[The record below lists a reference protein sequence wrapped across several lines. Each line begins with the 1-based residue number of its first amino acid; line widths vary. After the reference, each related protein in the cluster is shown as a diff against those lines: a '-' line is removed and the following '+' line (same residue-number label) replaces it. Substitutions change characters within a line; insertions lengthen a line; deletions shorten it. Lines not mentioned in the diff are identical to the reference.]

1 MKKNKFRSKRV
12 QDLIFCLLI
21 LLIPAIQFAIFYVG
35 VNVNSFAMIFQK
47 YEVDSLTGKGKYVL
61 ADSLF
66 SNVETLFNTLRF
78 EKVLKYAVGNS
89 FISFVAI
96 SLVGITFSL
105 VFSLYIFKKFP
116 GSNIFKVLL
125 FAPSILSAVVTVT
138 MYRSFVDIVI
148 PEVID
153 LGGENLGLLSN
164 PDTKF
169 GTIIFYNIWIGFGTQ
184 ILMYSGAMNGIDPSI
199 TEAAKLDGANPWI
212 EFFYIILPLIFP
224 TIQTFLVTAVAGI
237 FVNQINLVAFEAMNA
252 PVKYNTI
259 GYYLFKKAASP
270 TRYEYPVWATMGA
283 ILTLIAAPL
292 ALLTRW
298 ALEKY
303 GPSVD

>member
-1 MKKNKFRSKRV
+1 MAISRLKNKRT

-21 LLIPAIQFAIFYVG
+21 LAIPMIQFAIFYVG
-35 VNVNSFAMIFQK
+35 VNVNSFAMVFQK
-47 YEVDSLTGKGKYVL
+47 YEVDPTTGRGHYEFVGMGQNLQKLKNILEMEQILAPAVKNSLV
-61 ADSLF
+61 
-66 SNVETLFNTLRF
+66 
-78 EKVLKYAVGNS
+78 S
-89 FISFVAI
+89 FLTITV
-96 SLVGITFSL
+96 VGITLSL

-116 GSNIFKVLL
+116 GSAAFKVLL

-138 MYRSFVDIVI
+138 TYRTFVDIVI
-148 PEVID
+148 PKVFNMKDEI
-153 LGGENLGLLSN
+153 GLISN

-212 EFFYIILPLIFP
+212 EFFHIILPLIFP
-224 TIQTFLVTAVAGI
+224 TIQTFIVTGVAAI
-237 FVNQINLVAFEAMNA
+237 FTNQINLVAFEALNGHN
-252 PVKYNTI
+252 KYNTI
-259 GYYLFKKAASP
+259 GYYLFRKANAP
-270 TRYEYPVWATMGA
+270 TQYEYPIWATFGV

-292 ALLTRW
+292 TMLTRW
-298 ALEKY
+298 ALDKF

>member
-1 MKKNKFRSKRV
+1 V

>member
-1 MKKNKFRSKRV
+1 MAISRLKNKRT

-21 LLIPAIQFAIFYVG
+21 LAIPMIQFAIFYIG
-35 VNVNSFAMIFQK
+35 VNVNSFAMVFQK
-47 YEVDSLTGKGKYVL
+47 YEVDPTTGRGYYEFVGMGQNLQKLKNILEMEQILAPAVKNSLV
-61 ADSLF
+61 
-66 SNVETLFNTLRF
+66 
-78 EKVLKYAVGNS
+78 S
-89 FISFVAI
+89 FLTITV
-96 SLVGITFSL
+96 VGITLSL

-116 GSNIFKVLL
+116 GSAAFKVLL

-138 MYRSFVDIVI
+138 TYRTFVDIVI
-148 PEVID
+148 PKVFNMKDEI
-153 LGGENLGLLSN
+153 GLISN

-212 EFFYIILPLIFP
+212 EFFHIILPLIFP
-224 TIQTFLVTAVAGI
+224 TIQTFIVTGVAAI
-237 FVNQINLVAFEAMNA
+237 FTNQINLVAFEALNGHN
-252 PVKYNTI
+252 KYNTI
-259 GYYLFKKAASP
+259 GYYLFRKANAP
-270 TRYEYPVWATMGA
+270 TQYEYPIWATFGV

-292 ALLTRW
+292 TMLTRW
-298 ALEKY
+298 ALDKF

>member
-1 MKKNKFRSKRV
+1 MKINKFRSKRV

>member
-1 MKKNKFRSKRV
+1 
-12 QDLIFCLLI
+12 
-21 LLIPAIQFAIFYVG
+21 
-35 VNVNSFAMIFQK
+35 MIFQK